1 MSDQL
6 ACEIGNA
13 LAGEP
18 LVVTVRG
25 EVDLATAP
33 ELESCV
39 QRAFAIAP
47 ESVLLDLNGLTFIDS
62 SGLRV
67 LVALSNEAR
76 ARDAT
81 LGLRNVP
88 RHAERV
94 LELTGLSEWFDRAP
108 DA

>member
-6 ACEIGNA
+6 ECEIGNA

-18 LVVTVRG
+18 LVVSVRG

-33 ELESCV
+33 ELESSV
-39 QRAFAIAP
+39 QRAFTVAP
-47 ESVLLDLNGLTFIDS
+47 DSVLLDLAGMTFIDS

-76 ARDAT
+76 SRDAKLT
-81 LGLRNVP
+81 LRNVP

-94 LELTGLSEWFDRAP
+94 LDLTGLSEWFDRAP